1 VRISPRQ
8 RNEPLQCWP
17 PRTHPSSGDTKVT
30 DDTENVPAGSGVT
43 LRDGAGGFP
52 EVGLAFEVGVVLA
65 FEVGFA
71 LEVIPAG
78 VGEHAASSH
87 PAFRTANPSATDR
100 AAVVGTNS
108 AS

>member
-52 EVGLAFEVGVVLA
+52 EVGLAFEVG
-65 FEVGFA
+65 FG

-87 PAFRTANPSATDR
+87 PALRTASPSATDR
-100 AAVVGTNS
+100 AAVVGTNF